1 MVYKKPLKLISVKMN
16 YIISVVERILYGTG
30 RLLEVDLEVF
40 WWVLMM
46 ICWMWYKWRLEFTLL
61 ACWCFDKIAKS
72 RWNLID
78 VYGDAQIDGK
88 VAFLA

>member
-1 MVYKKPLKLISVKMN
+1 MN
-16 YIISVVERILYGTG
+16 YTIFCGGKNFVWNWSPPRGRSEGILVALKMT
-30 RLLEVDLEVF
+30 
-40 WWVLMM
+40 
-46 ICWMWYKWRLEFTLL
+46 CWMWYKWRLEFTLL